1 MRRTLVLKILL
12 FLPLLGATAQ
22 DRVWRYEPAKVEL
35 QGRLTIEQ
43 KYGPPG
49 YGENPDTDQGVQIPV
64 LLLSAP
70 IDVQGDPQS
79 DLNQET
85 VRGVQRVQLV
95 FGADVQEGHRGDA
108 ALVPPI
114 GREGLEQVAVIHVP
128 QADGDDRETTSERLP
143 LERGVD
149 CQRRTAGIND
159 TECRSCSSG

>member
-1 MRRTLVLKILL
+1 MDRRCLELPEAVMRRTLVLKILL

-49 YGENPDTDQGVQIPV
+49 YGENPDTDQRVQILV

-70 IDVQGDPQS
+70 IDVQGDHQS

-95 FGADVQEGHRGDA
+95 LEATSYRRLVGKNITVKGTFFRAITGHQYTDVVMNV
-108 ALVPPI
+108 LNV
-114 GREGLEQVAVIHVP
+114 RESP
-128 QADGDDRETTSERLP
+128 SPKKKSSFRL
-143 LERGVD
+143 R
-149 CQRRTAGIND
+149 
-159 TECRSCSSG
+159 CSH

>member
-1 MRRTLVLKILL
+1 MRRTLVLMILL
-12 FLPLLGATAQ
+12 FFPLLGATAQ

-49 YGENPDTDQGVQIPV
+49 YGENRDTDQRVQIPV
-64 LLLSAP
+64 LLLSPP

-95 FGADVQEGHRGDA
+95 FGPKSYRRLVCKNITVKGTLFRAIKGHQHID
-108 ALVPPI
+108 
-114 GREGLEQVAVIHVP
+114 
-128 QADGDDRETTSERLP
+128 
-143 LERGVD
+143 
-149 CQRRTAGIND
+149 
-159 TECRSCSSG
+159 